1 MWIKIIK
8 FMLPYVPAL
17 VEFILRKLK
26 IKKIAIMEE
35 KIKKVAEILDEK
47 IDFVGISKN
56 VKNVIVRGVVASIE
70 MFDGKIFEIG
80 LTELIGLV
88 PDDKKWI
95 VEKYLDAVIAKD
107 WMIVADTTAD
117 VINVFVDVPGAT
129 EDQEKDAYA
138 AVLVLVLMFVKSKVK
153 K

>member
-47 IDFVGISKN
+47 IDFVGFSKN

-70 MFDGKIFEIG
+70 LFDGKIFEIG
-80 LTELIGLV
+80 LRELIGLV

-117 VINVFVDVPGAT
+117 VINVFADVPGAT